1 MEEEVLLFGEA
12 KAEETTFQTGMLIVI
27 KLQIE
32 EIHPIPELAIPK
44 VQDLMAKETTLPSE
58 ITKVLEIKLFNQEET
73 KLQVEVNL
81 LKAVEIRN
89 QARVLAEEVLHLL
102 CRLVEVDPWVV
113 APLEVVVPVVEAV
126 EEEVN
131 LLKIKNTI

>member
-32 EIHPIPELAIPK
+32 EIHPIPE
-44 VQDLMAKETTLPSE
+44 
-58 ITKVLEIKLFNQEET
+58 FNQEET